1 MNPISNKQRF
11 LTSSSKCPI
20 CGGYDRIQRGLG
32 MRCCGFICDDPEYV
46 VCTREE
52 HAGDLE
58 PLDTQPEGYKHKL
71 HGECKCGIQ
80 HGASI
85 HKFPGTTKPK
95 KQATQDHGKVVAEY
109 IYRDK
114 QGRPLYQVLRHEDKH
129 FSQRRSENGRWV
141 SGINGIPRLPYCLP
155 ELLKASLETNIYIPE
170 GEKDVDNLRIRGLIA
185 TCNSGGACNWDDNLN
200 QYFKGRRV
208 VLLADNDDKG
218 REHVELVAKKLQGI
232 ASRITVIHL
241 SGLPEKGDVSDW
253 FTTGGT
259 KEKLEQIVQSTDPT
273 WEAKKRKFKYAS
285 DVQIEPVD
293 WLWKKRLA
301 RGMLTLMVGD
311 PGLGKS
317 MGLMK
322 IAATVTTGGGL
333 PDNTPIEPGGVI
345 IMAPEDSDEH
355 TIVPRLMAAGADL
368 TKVIL
373 LTKVT
378 DCDKD
383 GNEYERP
390 ISFPE
395 DAPILEEAII
405 DCKASLAIIDPVLAM
420 ISEKYDSHKDQAVRL
435 ALGRVTDVAAK
446 QHCAVM
452 GVVHLNKAQSGN
464 ALYRSSAS
472 IGFIGMA
479 RVGLFVVPD
488 PDNERGGVI
497 VNHKN
502 NLADRT
508 KTASIRYSFH
518 ETEQEIGYIEWEGA
532 SEYSQ
537 QELLNQSTPTD
548 NKKSVQEMGILEVL
562 KEQDHAMTIDQ
573 IHAQLDTNQSLD
585 AVERMLQRKVNQGI
599 LIRPAK
605 GLYTYNGNP
614 LYTAKPSTGN
624 THVGNVASV
633 SRVGVVG
640 SVAYSNIATGDKSDW
655 MSPLENEAEEA
666 YGEGLGIGDN
676 SDIDSERQPILNT
689 VKTCYMHTNQP
700 VVRNG
705 MCQKCYTLYSQ
716 LKAEVETL
724 AQEINY
730 IAVPCWR
737 KSVGGT
743 QEEWA
748 EVINNTKSDMQ
759 LTDLIGA
766 IKTYQSRQGRKKW

>member
-1 MNPISNKQRF
+1 MVSNPITNKNRF
-11 LTSSSKCPI
+11 LTSSSPCPI
-20 CGGYDRIQRGLG
+20 CGGYDHMKRGYSE
-32 MRCCGFICDDPEYV
+32 RCSGFTCDDPEYV

-52 HAGDLE
+52 HAGNLE
-58 PLDTQPEGYKHKL
+58 PLGTQPEGYKHKL
-71 HGECKCGIQ
+71 HGECKCGVQ

-85 HKFPGTTKPK
+85 HPFPTHHQTTKAK
-95 KQATQDHGKVVAEY
+95 KQTSQDHGKLLNEY
-109 IYRDK
+109 VYHDAKGKPIYKVQR
-114 QGRPLYQVLRHEDKH
+114 YEDKH
-129 FSQRRSENGRWV
+129 FSQRRSENGAWV
-141 SGINGIPRLPYCLP
+141 SGIAGIPRLPYHLP
-155 ELLKASLETNIYIPE
+155 DLIKTPLDTPVYVPE
-170 GEKDVDNLRIRGLIA
+170 GEKDVDNLRARGLTA
-185 TCNSGGACNWDDNLN
+185 TCNSGGACNWDDHLNLH
-200 QYFKGRRV
+200 FKNRRI

-218 REHVELVAKKLQGI
+218 REHVEVVTKKLQGI
-232 ASRITVIHL
+232 ASQITIIHFPE
-241 SGLPEKGDVSDW
+241 LPEKGDVSDW
-253 FTTGGT
+253 FATGGT
-259 KEKLEQIVQSTDPT
+259 KEKLEALVKSTIPV
-273 WEAKKRKFKYAS
+273 WETKKRKFKYAS
-285 DVQIEPVD
+285 EVQIEPVD

-301 RGMLTLMVGD
+301 RGMLTLIVGD

-322 IAATVTTGGGL
+322 IAATVTNGGGL

-378 DCDKD
+378 ECDKD

-395 DAPILEEAII
+395 DASILEEAII

-420 ISEKYDSHKDQAVRL
+420 ISEKYDSHKDQSVRI

-446 QHCAVM
+446 HQCAVM

-548 NKKSVQEMGILEVL
+548 NKKSVQEEDIITVL
-562 KEQDHAMTIDQ
+562 KENEVAMTPAELYERL
-573 IHAQLDTNQSLD
+573 HTGQSLN
-585 AVERMLQRKVNQGI
+585 AMEQMLKRKLEQGI
-599 LIRPAK
+599 LIKPSR
-605 GLYTYNGNP
+605 GMYTYNGNP
-614 LYTAKPSTGN
+614 LYTRRTREDVS
-624 THVGNVASV
+624 NVSFNSLQSNV
-633 SRVGVVG
+633 SNVG
-640 SVAYSNIATGDKSDW
+640 SSNIADPVMTVSETPYNT
-655 MSPLENEAEEA
+655 SSQEALEQTD
-666 YGEGLGIGDN
+666 IT
-676 SDIDSERQPILNT
+676 DIDSSNSLP
-689 VKTCYMHTNQP
+689 VKANCY
-700 VVRNG
+700 
-705 MCQKCYTLYSQ
+705 
-716 LKAEVETL
+716 
-724 AQEINY
+724 
-730 IAVPCWR
+730 
-737 KSVGGT
+737 
-743 QEEWA
+743 
-748 EVINNTKSDMQ
+748 
-759 LTDLIGA
+759 
-766 IKTYQSRQGRKKW
+766 

>member
-1 MNPISNKQRF
+1 MTTNPISNKQRF

-32 MRCCGFICDDPEYV
+32 LRCCGFACDNPEYV

-52 HAGDLE
+52 HAGNLD

-85 HKFPGTTKPK
+85 HQFPNIPSAPKSK

-129 FSQRRSENGRWV
+129 FSQRRSENGRWIP
-141 SGINGIPRLPYCLP
+141 GINGIPRLPYCLP
-155 ELLKASLETNIYIPE
+155 ELLKASLETDIYIPE
-170 GEKDVDNLRIRGLIA
+170 GEKDVDNLRIRGLVA

-218 REHVELVAKKLQGI
+218 REHVELVTKKLQGI
-232 ASRITVIHL
+232 ASRITIIHFPE
-241 SGLPEKGDVSDW
+241 LPEKGDVSDW

-259 KEKLEQIVQSTDPT
+259 KEKLEQIVQSTAPT
-273 WEAKKRKFKYAS
+273 REAKKRKFKYAS

-368 TKVIL
+368 TKIIL

-395 DAPILEEAII
+395 DASILEEAII

-479 RVGLFVVPD
+479 RVGLFVVLD

-548 NKKSVQEMGILEVL
+548 NKKSEQEADIVTVL
-562 KEQDHAMTIDQ
+562 KENGRAMTPAE
-573 IHAQLDTNQSLD
+573 IHASLNSGQSLN
-585 AVERMLQRKVNQGI
+585 AMEQMLKRKLEQGV
-599 LIRPAK
+599 LMRPAR

-614 LYTAKPSTGN
+614 LYTPTAKNKVS
-624 THVGNVASV
+624 NVSNVSLQSSNSFVSYEEDTEEEYQTDMSV
-633 SRVGVVG
+633 S
-640 SVAYSNIATGDKSDW
+640 S
-655 MSPLENEAEEA
+655 MSCETASQKAQEQTD
-666 YGEGLGIGDN
+666 IT
-676 SDIDSERQPILNT
+676 DIDSGVSLPDKDEIQQLLLEVHLHYEKVKAKGIKRCMWFADSPTRQLSEKDYIARVQSALDSGDMVRINAAIEAMKRT
-689 VKTCYMHTNQP
+689 VGRIKP
-700 VVRNG
+700 GRNG
-705 MCQKCYTLYSQ
+705 
-716 LKAEVETL
+716 
-724 AQEINY
+724 
-730 IAVPCWR
+730 
-737 KSVGGT
+737 
-743 QEEWA
+743 EE
-748 EVINNTKSDMQ
+748 
-759 LTDLIGA
+759 
-766 IKTYQSRQGRKKW
+766 